1 MDLLSRQNPWRV
13 MLAVN
18 VAVMSGVL
26 IHKIT
31 LPPYVPYIHLL
42 VDYHFGFVKRALI
55 GAVVSLFTE
64 KVPVWL
70 VFALGGAIWVLT
82 AFLFVKLFR
91 RTFGF
96 DDAHMPLFVFTAGS
110 PFFLKN
116 FMHTLGHFDIYGCL
130 FAIVLLLIPAQSIGF
145 VLLAT
150 FFSVVLILIHHIH
163 FLMYVPTIAAIVLL
177 RHYLTTG
184 IDRPNLAA
192 GAISLLA
199 LGALFVALQF
209 WGTMPIP
216 EAEFVAY
223 LKTRMADPARTDLLN
238 FSYIWY
244 QPLAKEISDTWARM
258 PSNILGV
265 PVFALLIWLHS
276 PLWRYLSDLIRSLD
290 RDFHRRIVVASIV
303 AVSVAYLIMFAI
315 VFDYSR
321 WISNWAVCM
330 FLILIHHIHLLM
342 YVPTIAVIVILRHYL
357 SAGID
362 RTNLAAGAISLLV
375 LGALFVALQFWGT
388 MPIPEAEFI
397 AYLKT
402 RMADPARTDL
412 LGFSFIWY
420 QTLPKEISDTW
431 ARLPSNILGVPVF
444 ALLIWLHSPLWR
456 YFADLIRSLDRDF
469 HRRIVVASIIAVSA
483 AYLIMFAIVFDYSR
497 WISNWAVCLFLI
509 LHAVKTLPSSRA
521 VPPIAGDDKKT
532 GILGWVVTLVPR
544 VGVIRPF

>member
-1 MDLLSRQNPWRV
+1 MNWLIRQNPWRV

-18 VAVMSGVL
+18 VAVLAGVF

-55 GAVVSLFTE
+55 GAIVSLFTQ

-70 VFALGGAIWVLT
+70 VFALGGAVWVLT
-82 AFLFVKLFR
+82 ALLFVKLFR

-96 DDAHMPLFVFTAGS
+96 DHAHMPLFVFTAGS

-130 FAIVLLLIPAQSIGF
+130 FAIILLLIPAQGIGF
-145 VLLAT
+145 VLLAA
-150 FFSVVLILIHHIH
+150 FFSAVLILIHHIH
-163 FLMYVPTIAAIVLL
+163 LLMYVPTIALIVIL
-177 RHYLTTG
+177 RHFLSTG
-184 IDRPNLAA
+184 INRANLAVGLIA
-192 GAISLLA
+192 LIA

-216 EAEFVAY
+216 ETEFVDY

-276 PLWRYLSDLIRSLD
+276 PLWRYFADLIESLAHD
-290 RDFHRRIVVASIV
+290 LHRRIVVAG
-303 AVSVAYLIMFAI
+303 L
-315 VFDYSR
+315 
-321 WISNWAVCM
+321 
-330 FLILIHHIHLLM
+330 
-342 YVPTIAVIVILRHYL
+342 
-357 SAGID
+357 
-362 RTNLAAGAISLLV
+362 
-375 LGALFVALQFWGT
+375 
-388 MPIPEAEFI
+388 
-397 AYLKT
+397 
-402 RMADPARTDL
+402 
-412 LGFSFIWY
+412 
-420 QTLPKEISDTW
+420 
-431 ARLPSNILGVPVF
+431 
-444 ALLIWLHSPLWR
+444 
-456 YFADLIRSLDRDF
+456 
-469 HRRIVVASIIAVSA
+469 IAVSA

-497 WISNWAVCLFLI
+497 WVSNWAVCLFLI
-509 LHAVKTLPSSRA
+509 LHAVKTLPSARA
-521 VPPIAGDDKKT
+521 VSPIVADDKKT
-532 GILGWVVTLVPR
+532 GILGWIVTLIPR